1 MRPVGRRLRPIAAS
15 VVVLVALGGVFAAA
29 RFASAPNHPSQAMCA
44 DVAAQVGL
52 DFRGAYGTTVI
63 PTPMG
68 AMMQRNMGNGAA
80 VGDYDNDGA
89 LDVYLLGQNGHPN
102 RLFHNELAR
111 TGGKRFRDVT
121 DEAGVGDP
129 GLSRVADFADLD
141 GDGLLDL
148 VVLDDTDPGG
158 KLPPSR
164 LYRNLGDGRF
174 ADVTQESGFSPVG
187 YIVGGASL
195 ADVDGDGRLDIYV
208 SYWTEELAGDPG
220 RLTIQGPYPA
230 ENKLFHNE
238 GGFHFRDVTA
248 DSGLNGIRRDTFSS
262 VFANFA
268 GHGMHDLYVAV
279 DHREDLYYEQVGP
292 LLWQNRSG
300 TVGATHTGNDM
311 GVAAADLEND
321 GGVDL
326 FVTNITDPTGN
337 FGTTQGNVLWHVRP
351 DPKAGARFEDRTLTA
366 GASDTAWGWGT
377 AFFDADLDGRLD
389 LFAAQ
394 GMQEFIGGT
403 SEPLREARAK
413 LFLGTDTGRFA
424 EIKGTGCDVPGDQ
437 RAVIPF
443 DYDRDGD
450 EDLLVTQVGLHVM
463 LIENRTEGRSITV
476 DLADGR
482 AAAAGSRVSVTAD
495 GRTVTR
501 ILLAGG
507 SYLAGPPMEAVFGLG
522 NATSA
527 DAVRVAWSNGRT
539 TEVRHVAAGTVL
551 RLAP

>member
-1 MRPVGRRLRPIAAS
+1 MRPRRRQLRAIAAP
-15 VVVLVALGGVFAAA
+15 VIVFVVLGGAIAAV
-29 RFASAPNHPSQAMCA
+29 RFASAQDHTSHVTCA
-44 DVAAQVGL
+44 DVAAHVGL

-80 VGDYDNDGA
+80 VGDYDDDGA

-102 RLFHNELAR
+102 RLFHNELAG
-111 TGGKRFRDVT
+111 TGHKGFRDVT

-141 GDGLLDL
+141 GDRLLDL
-148 VVLDDTDPGG
+148 VVLDDADPGG

-164 LYRNLGDGRF
+164 LYRNVGGGRF
-174 ADVTQESGFSPVG
+174 ADVTQGSGFTPVG

-208 SYWTEELAGDPG
+208 SFWTQELAGDPG
-220 RLTIQGPYPA
+220 RLTIQGPYPG

-248 DSGLNGIRRDTFSS
+248 DSGLDGIRRDTFSS
-262 VFANFA
+262 VFADFA
-268 GHGMHDLYVAV
+268 GHRMHDLYVAV

-292 LLWQNRSG
+292 LLWQNRSE
-300 TVGATHTGNDM
+300 TAGATHTGNDM
-311 GVAAADLEND
+311 GIAAADLGND

-326 FVTNITDPTGN
+326 FVTNITDPSGN
-337 FGTTQGNVLWHVRP
+337 FGTTQGNILWHVRP
-351 DPKAGARFEDRTLTA
+351 DPTTGARFVDRAVGA
-366 GASDTAWGWGT
+366 GVSDTGWGWGT

-394 GMQEFIGGT
+394 GMKEFIGAT
-403 SEPLREARAK
+403 SEPLRDARAK
-413 LFLGTDTGRFA
+413 LFLGTDAGGFA
-424 EIKGTGCDVPGDQ
+424 ETEGTGCDVAGDQ

-450 EDLLVTQVGLHVM
+450 EDLLVTQVGLHAM
-463 LIENRTEGRSITV
+463 LIENRTQGRSITV
-476 DLADGR
+476 DLSGGG
-482 AAAAGSRVSVTAD
+482 AAAPGSRVSVTAG

-501 ILLAGG
+501 IVLAGG

-522 NATSA
+522 EATSA
-527 DAVRVAWSNGRT
+527 DNVRVAWSSGRT
-539 TEVRHVAAGTVL
+539 TEVRDVAAGTVL